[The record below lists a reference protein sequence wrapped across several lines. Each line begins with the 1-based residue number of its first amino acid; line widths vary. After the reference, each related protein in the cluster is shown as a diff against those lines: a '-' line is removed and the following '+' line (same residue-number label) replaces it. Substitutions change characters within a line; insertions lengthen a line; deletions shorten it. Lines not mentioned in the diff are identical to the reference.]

1 MLNLRKPANRCLISE
16 MPIGDPN
23 RDHRHKDP
31 LFTAPLAVQAL
42 VGGLGASVLG
52 NMMSGDKQ
60 QTSTAPAPTVTAP
73 TTMPTPGD
81 ANTDAAKRKSLS
93 DQLARRGRAS
103 TILTDNGVT
112 DTLG

>member
-1 MLNLRKPANRCLISE
+1 MAE
-16 MPIGDPN
+16 
-23 RDHRHKDP
+23 
-31 LFTAPLAVQAL
+31 LAVLAAAYP
-42 VGGLGASVLG
+42 VATAVAGGVAGSMLGK
-52 NMMSGDKQ
+52 MMSSDTPASQ
-60 QTSTAPAPTVTAP
+60 ATAAPTVSAP
-73 TTMPTPGD
+73 TVMPTPGD

>member
-1 MLNLRKPANRCLISE
+1 MAE
-16 MPIGDPN
+16 
-23 RDHRHKDP
+23 
-31 LFTAPLAVQAL
+31 LAAL
-42 VGGLGASVLG
+42 AAAYPVAASVAGGVAGSVVGKMLTQ
-52 NMMSGDKQ
+52 D
-60 QTSTAPAPTVTAP
+60 APASQAVAAPTVSAP

-81 ANTDAAKRKSLS
+81 ANTDAAKRKSLA

>member
-1 MLNLRKPANRCLISE
+1 MAA
-16 MPIGDPN
+16 M
-23 RDHRHKDP
+23 
-31 LFTAPLAVQAL
+31 AALAAAYPVAASV
-42 VGGLGASVLG
+42 VGGVAGSMIG
-52 NMMSGDKQ
+52 KMMSPDTPAAQ
-60 QTSTAPAPTVTAP
+60 ATAAPTVSAP
-73 TTMPTPGD
+73 TVMPTPGD